1 MAITERS
8 LGRAEGRMRARQ
20 HGGHAVSARYDR
32 RSARIIVSLN
42 TGVEVTFPPRL
53 AEGLAGATPADLAQ
67 IEISPAGL
75 GQPGRQ
81 DAGGHRQRGGP
92 GALL

>member
-8 LGRAEGRMRARQ
+8 LERAEGRMRARQ

-53 AEGLAGATPADLAQ
+53 ATAQSLSQCSGGSEKRLWRGFASAG
-67 IEISPAGL
+67 
-75 GQPGRQ
+75 
-81 DAGGHRQRGGP
+81 
-92 GALL
+92 